1 MLSTLCLTW
10 DDLDLLVT
18 IPMKGCA
25 IRRTRP
31 LALIYCGNL
40 AIILTASTQ
49 MTQKKTFA
57 FSAERRP
64 KIAREPKIS
73 CPPACIPVQA
83 VAKGSP

>member
-49 MTQKKTFA
+49 MTQKNV
-57 FSAERRP
+57 
-64 KIAREPKIS
+64 
-73 CPPACIPVQA
+73 CILR
-83 VAKGSP
+83 

>member
-31 LALIYCGNL
+31 LDLIYCGNL

-49 MTQKKTFA
+49 MTQKKRLHSPLNGGLRSRESLRYHAYRLVSPF
-57 FSAERRP
+57 RR
-64 KIAREPKIS
+64 
-73 CPPACIPVQA
+73 
-83 VAKGSP
+83 